1 MAFAKTPVQLVDD
14 YQMANVFDL
23 LSLKKRVIVITGGA
37 QGIGL
42 ALGFAAA
49 EAGASIAIVDAAA
62 EPDVAFKD
70 LRASTKQT
78 EFYRSD
84 VTDFQRLKLTFDS
97 IARDFGR
104 IDGFLTDGAQNKITA
119 AGVVS
124 DEPML
129 QRDPASVKRCL
140 EINSLGTYYAIR
152 LATEQMVRQPLR
164 RPGAG
169 AGSIVTIASV
179 SVHQASRGQYTSDY
193 CMSKGAVLSLTKQLG
208 VELAEYR
215 IRVNCL
221 SPGYISTSLT
231 TSLVNKHP
239 RLGEIFNTEPPMK
252 RIGKRSDLKGATV
265 FLLSDASSYMTSGE
279 ILITGGMHAGRL

>member
-23 LSLKKRVIVITGGA
+23 LSLKERVIVITGGA

-78 EFYRSD
+78 KFYRSD

-104 IDGFLTDGAQNKITA
+104 IDGLITA

-169 AGSIVTIASV
+169 PGSIVTIASV
-179 SVHQASRGQYTSDY
+179 SAHQASRGQYTSDY
-193 CMSKGAVLSLTKQLG
+193 CMSKGGVLSLTKQLG
-208 VELAEYR
+208 VELAEYG